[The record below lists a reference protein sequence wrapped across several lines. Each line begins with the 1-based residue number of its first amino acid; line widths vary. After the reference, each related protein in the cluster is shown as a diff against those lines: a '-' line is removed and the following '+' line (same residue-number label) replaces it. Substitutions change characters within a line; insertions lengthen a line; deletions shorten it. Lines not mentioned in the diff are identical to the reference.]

1 MSSMTMAFR
10 INHKSPLYQ
19 WVRQIEE
26 TGGSVSQRIRDALEC
41 QLAQDTNST
50 YQKEYKRLRMHAMF
64 WRAYKKVTPK
74 NSFELNWPHVAKEC
88 QIQLKPLQDDPYNPE
103 YQVED

>member
-1 MSSMTMAFR
+1 MTSMTMAFR

-88 QIQLKPLQDDPYNPE
+88 QIELKPIQDDMRNLE
-103 YQVED
+103 YQLED